1 MWGNDITLPH
11 NHLIHLFL
19 FPLHTILC
27 LCRMLLHLP
36 CMPSMEFSIPIAF
49 NLKSTVSIDM
59 SSHII
64 LYNTSF
70 MFFFNGIEISGYVFH
85 CSGNTFMPKKSA
97 NISNVHTSIKGSG
110 GCCVSKYMRCYM
122 NIHIRC
128 SRHNIFNNI
137 FNATSFSNINNSFLN
152 ISHIIYCPHLFFNNF
167 NLCIYY
173 TYKVN
178 ICQLCVIKNNEK
190 LILSS

>member
-1 MWGNDITLPH
+1 MWGNDITPPH

-49 NLKSTVSIDM
+49 NLKSTVSIGM

-85 CSGNTFMPKKSA
+85 CSGNTFMSKKFT
-97 NISNVHTSIKGSG
+97 NIS
-110 GCCVSKYMRCYM
+110 
-122 NIHIRC
+122 
-128 SRHNIFNNI
+128 
-137 FNATSFSNINNSFLN
+137 NSFLN
-152 ISHIIYCPHLFFNNF
+152 ISHIVYCLHLFFNNF
-167 NLCIYY
+167 NVCMYY
-173 TYKVN
+173 THKVN
-178 ICQLCVIKNNEK
+178 VCQLCVIKNNEK